1 MVADC
6 DLDEVDGAPGV
17 GTMCDA
23 LPTALCVMGEEK
35 ALDFWRSG
43 AYDFDLV
50 LVTEDG
56 RVVITDGIA
65 GAFVESEESGYSYE
79 VVS

>member
-1 MVADC
+1 
-6 DLDEVDGAPGV
+6 
-17 GTMCDA
+17 
-23 LPTALCVMGEEK
+23 MGEEK
-35 ALDFWRSG
+35 ALEFWRGG

-56 RVVITDGIA
+56 RVVVTDGIA
-65 GAFVESEESGYSYE
+65 NEFEESEESGYSYE